1 VAPTHVTAPTQFLA
15 ANGVTFAYRR
25 FGTETGTPLAFMQHF
40 RGGMDHWDPAVTDGL
55 AADRPVILFN
65 NAGVASSSGETPD
78 TVDAM
83 ARHAADFVGALGL
96 SAVDVLGFSLGG
108 YVAQSLAL
116 QNPDLVRR
124 LLLVGTGPRGGEP
137 SQDASVRQYATSTDP
152 QTGESAL
159 EAFLYLFFSPSQR
172 SQAAGK
178 AFWERRHLRKNDV
191 DPPSSPQTMAAH
203 LAATNDWR
211 QIKGERFAELK
222 RIGHRTLVVNG
233 SNDIMVPTVNSFTLS
248 QRIPNAQLIVYPD
261 SGHASQ
267 FQYPELFVAHARM
280 FLDT

>member
-1 VAPTHVTAPTQFLA
+1 MPLPTPFNCFIFPLITRPSTWSLVRIDQTCFGRNNGFAPISLPYSRAC
-15 ANGVTFAYRR
+15 
-25 FGTETGTPLAFMQHF
+25 
-40 RGGMDHWDPAVTDGL
+40 
-55 AADRPVILFN
+55 
-65 NAGVASSSGETPD
+65 AGVRLERNRISTSIRN
-78 TVDAM
+78 VD
-83 ARHAADFVGALGL
+83 R
-96 SAVDVLGFSLGG
+96 
-108 YVAQSLAL
+108 
-116 QNPDLVRR
+116 
-124 LLLVGTGPRGGEP
+124 
-137 SQDASVRQYATSTDP
+137 DP

-211 QIKGERFAELK
+211 QIKGGRFAELK
-222 RIGHRTLVVNG
+222 RIGRATLVVNG
-233 SNDIMVPTVNSFTLS
+233 SNDIMVPTINSFTLS

-261 SGHASQ
+261 SGHAPQ

-280 FLDT
+280 FLDS